1 MHFSKRIGRDCTV
14 GCGLGTPLTR
24 GCSRAPRVERRR
36 PNGAA
41 GAAAAWPRRCGS
53 AQRRRWGGGNN
64 PNPTA
69 PTQKPAPAQMKEDAA
84 NMQLVGFNDL
94 QARSSYQ
101 PTIVQQGNRW
111 IAYVGTHGERPI
123 LNPLTGQMEE
133 NGTLVI
139 DVTDPKQPK
148 TLAHIS
154 GDPGPNPGGAGD
166 GAQMVRV
173 CSGATLPRADR
184 NKTYMLR
191 TYGGSAHETWDVTDP
206 AKPVRLAVVVSGL
219 RDTHKNFWECDTGIA
234 YLVSGPPDWRTPRM
248 TQIYD
253 LSDPAHPVFIRN
265 FGLPGQQPG
274 STGPVPTE
282 LHGAVSLGPT
292 VNRVYFGYGTNGNG
306 IIEIVDREK
315 LLNGPKEPTDAN
327 LNYPVVARLDLPP
340 DIGSHTAF
348 PLLGMNLPEFTKQ
361 KPRAAAL
368 SAEAAHGSDGP
379 PPQPSQARRDFIIS
393 VGETTGN
400 ECQENRQMMR
410 IIDVTNEARPFGVA
424 SYTALES
431 SGDFCNRGGRFGSHS
446 VNENITPFY
455 HRRILFL
462 TEFNAGV
469 RAVDIRDPLNPK
481 EIGHYIPAVT
491 DKTQNL
497 CVGQGAAQTCKIAI
511 QTNNAE
517 GDNRGYIYIVDRA
530 NTGMHILQLTG
541 SARQVANGL
550 PPLP

>member
-1 MHFSKRIGRDCTV
+1 MHLRQRIGTGLV
-14 GCGLGTPLTR
+14 LLVLGCVLGVFAVAH
-24 GCSRAPRVERRR
+24 GKRRKAGG
-36 PNGAA
+36 GAA
-41 GAAAAWPRRCGS
+41 PAKRRCGRRS
-53 AQRRRWGGGNN
+53 GRRWRWRRKQSESQCADQAGG
-64 PNPTA
+64 
-69 PTQKPAPAQMKEDAA
+69 PAQMKEEAV
-84 NMQLVGFNDL
+84 NFQLVGFNDL
-94 QARSSYQ
+94 QGRSAYQ
-101 PTIVQQGNRW
+101 PTIHQQGNRW
-111 IAYVGTHGERPI
+111 IAYVGFHGERPI
-123 LNPLTGQMEE
+123 LNPLTGQMEQ

-148 TLAHIS
+148 TLTHIP
-154 GDPGPNPGGAGD
+154 GDPGPNPAGAGD

-219 RDTHKNFWECDTGIA
+219 RDTHKNSWECDTGIA
-234 YLVSGPPDWRTPRM
+234 YLVSGVPDWRTPRM

-348 PLLGMNLPEFTKQ
+348 PGGGRGRGEEPTGQREDDGEQ
-361 KPRAAAL
+361 DERRGIEGRRQRGEEQQVRRGAGQEQSGGHPRPRAGAL
-368 SAEAAHGSDGP
+368 PQSVRRGDEDEGEDRVGEAHGAGRGAEHAHERSGDPAVERRAVGLRPQRRAARRVAGHEADDRRVAVHGGARGEGPEGRPHGRGQQEDGKERPRVHSRDESTASSCRRGWPRP
-379 PPQPSQARRDFIIS
+379 PPAPR
-393 VGETTGN
+393 
-400 ECQENRQMMR
+400 
-410 IIDVTNEARPFGVA
+410 ARPAWRHAAGTRRTARA
-424 SYTALES
+424 S
-431 SGDFCNRGGRFGSHS
+431 GPRGGRS
-446 VNENITPFY
+446 
-455 HRRILFL
+455 R
-462 TEFNAGV
+462 
-469 RAVDIRDPLNPK
+469 
-481 EIGHYIPAVT
+481 
-491 DKTQNL
+491 
-497 CVGQGAAQTCKIAI
+497 
-511 QTNNAE
+511 
-517 GDNRGYIYIVDRA
+517 
-530 NTGMHILQLTG
+530 
-541 SARQVANGL
+541 
-550 PPLP
+550 